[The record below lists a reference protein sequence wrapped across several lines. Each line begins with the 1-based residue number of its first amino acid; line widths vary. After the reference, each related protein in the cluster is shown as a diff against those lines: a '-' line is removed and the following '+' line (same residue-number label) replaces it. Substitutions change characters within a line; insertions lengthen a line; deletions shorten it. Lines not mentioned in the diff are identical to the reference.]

1 MLLINGDRNPK
12 YSLIYIGY
20 EILNYIKVKKIGV
33 TIDDIYKLIK
43 DKLDSD
49 INITYVYYTL
59 DWLFLM
65 STIRIEGERVFICY

>member
-1 MLLINGDRNPK
+1 M
-12 YSLIYIGY
+12 
-20 EILNYIKVKKIGV
+20 KKIGV

-43 DKLDSD
+43 DKIDSD